1 MGWRSFQDQL
11 LLFDGKHSSNRSLAE
26 FVEVLHHRSGIFRYV
41 FPLNG
46 EIQDALQT
54 FQLSIYRCSFD
65 RPFLVEFCWLPPTLI
80 AILLDHFDGYSVQLS
95 LPEECFQLFEIVAMT
110 SNGVLGEASEMGPLE
125 LRTQVLEP
133 SPLPWP
139 TGREQ
144 SKHDLALAFL
154 PYLGSEF
161 LAGCLGRFAILLTV
175 HRVTHPPESSCF
187 SFVQAQWR
195 SYHLPELGADPIIAL
210 SCRERRAG
218 RT

>member
-11 LLFDGKHSSNRSLAE
+11 LLFDGK
-26 FVEVLHHRSGIFRYV
+26 
-41 FPLNG
+41 
-46 EIQDALQT
+46 
-54 FQLSIYRCSFD
+54 
-65 RPFLVEFCWLPPTLI
+65 FLVEFCWLPATLI
-80 AILLDHFDGYSVQLS
+80 AILLDHFDGYSVQLA
-95 LPEECFQLFEIVAMT
+95 LPEECFQLFEIGAMT
-110 SNGVLGEASEMGPLE
+110 SHGVLGEASEMGPLE
-125 LRTQVLEP
+125 LRTQVLER

-139 TGREQ
+139 PDLEQ

-195 SYHLPELGADPIIAL
+195 SYHLPELGADPIIAP
-210 SCRERRAG
+210 SREERRDG
-218 RT
+218 RRCWFLKRSRVLTRYWRRPQNFRDSSCSCSAWRYSVLFEMPR

>member
-1 MGWRSFQDQL
+1 MRWRSFQDAV
-11 LLFDGKHSSNRSLAE
+11 LLFDGKHSSNWSVAE
-26 FVEVLHHRSGIFRYV
+26 LVEVLHRRSGIFRYI

-46 EIQDALQT
+46 EVHYTLQT
-54 FQLSIYRCSFD
+54 FQLSIYRCSFE
-65 RPFLVEFCWLPPTLI
+65 RPIWVGFRWLPATLI
-80 AILLDHFDGYSVQLS
+80 AIVLDHFDGDSVQLA
-95 LPEECFQLFEIVAMT
+95 LAEERFQLFEIGAMT
-110 SNGVLGEASEMGPLE
+110 SHGVLGEASEMSPLE
-125 LRTQVLEP
+125 FRTQMLER

-139 TGREQ
+139 PDLEQ
-144 SKHDLALAFL
+144 PKHDLALAFL

-195 SYHLPELGADPIIAL
+195 SYHLPEVGADPIIAL
-210 SCRERRAG
+210 SCRERRAA